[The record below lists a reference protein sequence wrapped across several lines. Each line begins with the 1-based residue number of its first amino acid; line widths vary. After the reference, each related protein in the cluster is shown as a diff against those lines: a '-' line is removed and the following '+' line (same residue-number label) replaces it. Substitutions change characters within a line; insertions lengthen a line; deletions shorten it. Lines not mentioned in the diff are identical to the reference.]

1 MVVEYKGKEYKSLRR
16 LADERGLDYN
26 AVINALYYKK
36 LSVDDAI
43 DYLEQEL
50 QGIHGEV
57 YKTMTGMCNA
67 YKLKVGNYKL
77 KTSISY

>member
-1 MVVEYKGKEYKSLRR
+1 MNLVVEYKGKEYKSLRR
-16 LADERGLDYN
+16 LAEARGLDYN

-50 QGIHGEV
+50 QGV
-57 YKTMTGMCNA
+57 TW
-67 YKLKVGNYKL
+67 
-77 KTSISY
+77 